1 MGVAAAGGGAASGP
15 VMAGDGYGTLAAAG
29 AVAATVVLP
38 LAWPGS
44 TARTGRLS

>member
-1 MGVAAAGGGAASGP
+1 MGVAAAGGGAVSGP
-15 VMAGDGYGTLAAAG
+15 VMAGDGYGTLAAG

-44 TARTGRLS
+44 TARTGR

>member
-15 VMAGDGYGTLAAAG
+15 VMAGDGYGTLAAAW

-44 TARTGRLS
+44 TARTGR

>member
-15 VMAGDGYGTLAAAG
+15 VMARDGYGTLAAAG

-38 LAWPGS
+38 PAWPGS
-44 TARTGRLS
+44 TARTGR